1 MAQDVSDVIQAKIKS
16 GALPAS
22 HDGSGKSYAG
32 KGTDKACDGCDERVT
47 QEDIE
52 YEIDISDGRTLRF
65 HQACFTIWQAA
76 DAKT

>member
-22 HDGSGKSYAG
+22 HDGSGKS
-32 KGTDKACDGCDERVT
+32 DGCDERVA